1 MQISAGT
8 QTLRVVFTLSLD
20 EDNSTLAGLNLLN
33 RSFSSTISVDVSVQE
48 HRLIFTR
55 AAYTYLLLAGEKN
68 STLTFLFG
76 TL

>member
-8 QTLRVVFTLSLD
+8 QTLRVVHTLSLD
-20 EDNSTLAGLNLLN
+20 EENSTLAGLNLLN
-33 RSFSSTISVDVSVQE
+33 RSFSWTISVDVSVRA
-48 HRLIFTR
+48 HRLIFTC
-55 AAYTYLLLAGEKN
+55 AAYTYLLLADEKK